1 MIPLPR
7 LHITGEDAF
16 DQCVSK
22 VKGSIKKRDL
32 LEIRPIIQSDSKR
45 YTELAGT
52 HDLHQLRPTEGV
64 GGMETKDVIRVY
76 TNQMARKD
84 SSGREIYD
92 LIRSNARGICPICA
106 HGYPE
111 TLDHYLPKTK
121 FASLCVTPDN
131 LIPSCSYCNKSKSN
145 SHPEQQVSQTFHPY
159 FDDFEAVDWLIAEVC
174 FTSPLTFQYGINS
187 AVNLDCVSFN
197 RVYKHFNDFK
207 LKTLYEIQSA
217 SEFSMIRHQLSER
230 FNDGGAAEVHRHIR
244 ECFDSAY
251 RFRRNHWKTAM
262 YKALYLNHGWLGISG
277 IDCP

>member
-7 LHITGEDAF
+7 LDITGEDAF
-16 DQCVSK
+16 DQCISK
-22 VKGSIKKRDL
+22 VRDRKKKREL
-32 LEIRPIIQSDSKR
+32 LAIRPIIKMDSGR
-45 YTELAGT
+45 YRELAEM
-52 HDLHQLRPTEGV
+52 HDLHLLPPTECV
-64 GGMETKDVIRVY
+64 GGMEAKDVIRIY

-145 SHPEQQVSQTFHPY
+145 SHPEHRISQTFHPY
-159 FDDFEAVDWLIAEVC
+159 FDDFEGVEWLTAEVC

-187 AVNLDCVSFN
+187 AVNLDPVSFN
-197 RVYKHFNDFK
+197 RVYKHFNDFE

-217 SEFSMIRHQLSER
+217 SEFSMIRNQLSER
-230 FNDGGAAEVHRHIR
+230 FRDGGGTEVHRHIR

-251 RFRRNHWKTAM
+251 TFRRNHWKTAM
-262 YKALYLNHGWLGISG
+262 YKALYLNQEWLSFSEIGS
-277 IDCP
+277 P